1 MFRSLTGTIGAV
13 LLGGAALFAPP
24 QEQTPTKPADYRS
37 VDEQACYHWV
47 RSLTGIDPQAHATAA
62 AQPEQHASFKKALS
76 TCLQGRR
83 STG

>member
-24 QEQTPTKPADYRS
+24 QEQTRTKAA
-37 VDEQACYHWV
+37 EQACYNRV
-47 RSLTGIDPQAHATAA
+47 KSLTGIDPQA
-62 AQPEQHASFKKALS
+62 PEQHASFKKALS

-83 STG
+83 SAG